1 MTSTGHFRGVVPG
14 EPMQSSIVGNYD
26 HVMRR
31 AEVNLQSTAFVLK
44 DVGAA
49 ISREI
54 ATLQDHKRMLQL
66 SLVRAK
72 HGKTDN
78 VKEQM
83 AKSEYEYQLKD
94 QIDSLTKMIDE
105 LSKQHGFINITANQ
119 TVDVTSDKNYNEPQS
134 DEQAIIMKLETGEET
149 LLIEKNG
156 APYQV
161 PWKAGDPN
169 SWVHYG
175 WKQKDPSLWVDP
187 LSVGSSGSS
196 PSVPTDTKTL
206 WVKVEALERKLA
218 ESTAGPSE
226 QAE

>member
-1 MTSTGHFRGVVPG
+1 
-14 EPMQSSIVGNYD
+14 
-26 HVMRR
+26 MRR
-31 AEVNLQSTAFVLK
+31 AEVNLQSTAFIMK
-44 DVGAA
+44 DVGAG

-54 ATLQDHKRMLQL
+54 ATLQDHKRLLQL

-72 HGKTDN
+72 HGKADN
-78 VKEQM
+78 VRDQM

-105 LSKQHGFINITANQ
+105 LSKQHGFINIKANQ

-149 LLIEKNG
+149 LLIEKDG
-156 APYQV
+156 APYQ
-161 PWKAGDPN
+161 
-169 SWVHYG
+169 
-175 WKQKDPSLWVDP
+175 QKDPSLWVDP

-196 PSVPTDTKTL
+196 PAVPTDTKTL

-218 ESTAGPSE
+218 GSTAGPLE
-226 QAE
+226 QA